1 MKFTALHGFTHP
13 LLIGLLATI
22 GFGGSVGLG
31 TVWMRHQ
38 VSVLADTNRD
48 LEQQYREVERRL
60 DDVRAQ
66 VESELSPD
74 VLRARN
80 QSMHLG
86 LVELTEVPIDT
97 VPFDPIPRLVAKAN
111 RRVLEREA
119 VTNGMAIQ
127 FNLPSSSLVPTA
139 ASPSTLAPVAPAAS
153 PANGTSASLIRFATN
168 P

>member
-1 MKFTALHGFTHP
+1 MKFTAPHGFTHP

-22 GFGGSVGLG
+22 GFGGSVGVG

-127 FNLPSSSLVPTA
+127 FNLPGSSLAPTA
-139 ASPSTLAPVAPAAS
+139 TSAPRPVPAATAVHPVAGK
-153 PANGTSASLIRFATN
+153 PANFVQFATN